1 MIRVSNNTDVKSLG
15 GAIAQQLKEGDG
27 SVVASAIGPLAVNQM
42 MKGCAVARQ
51 FLCNEGTEMT
61 VKPSFGTI
69 LIDGLEQSSVQ
80 LLIEH
85 VR

>member
-1 MIRVSNNTDVKSLG
+1 MIRVSNNTSVKSLG

-27 SVVASAIGPLAVNQM
+27 TVIASAIGPVAVNQM

-51 FLCNEGTEMT
+51 FLCNEGGEMT

-69 LIDGLEQSSVQ
+69 IIDGVEQSSVQ

-85 VR
+85 IS